1 MKKIAKVQCYSG
13 AIRTTIPMVIA
24 KYLEVKAGDSIQ
36 YNILSNGNITLT
48 KVKEQN

>member
-1 MKKIAKVQCYSG
+1 MKKTTKVQCYSG
-13 AIRTTIPMVIA
+13 AMRTSIPMVVA

-48 KVKEQN
+48 KVKEK